1 MHFRYFLCF
10 LATTSVPKKNIVVTQ
25 NSIPSFPPRIKQSIY
40 NGLGLDINCNTG
52 ESIRELQKDFP
63 HLTFIGTERDEK
75 KVKIAREKY
84 SEYHFLNMDIEKK
97 DTPLVD
103 QFEIVQVSEY
113 DNFWNMVEKS
123 FSLLQEDG
131 LLIRI

>member
-1 MHFRYFLCF
+1 
-10 LATTSVPKKNIVVTQ
+10 
-25 NSIPSFPPRIKQSIY
+25 
-40 NGLGLDINCNTG
+40 
-52 ESIRELQKDFP
+52 
-63 HLTFIGTERDEK
+63 
-75 KVKIAREKY
+75 
-84 SEYHFLNMDIEKK
+84 MDIEKK

-131 LLIRI
+131 LLIMKYKQKDLVEIEKLLKVKKPKKKINQEIFERVYLSNHERKVFFLK